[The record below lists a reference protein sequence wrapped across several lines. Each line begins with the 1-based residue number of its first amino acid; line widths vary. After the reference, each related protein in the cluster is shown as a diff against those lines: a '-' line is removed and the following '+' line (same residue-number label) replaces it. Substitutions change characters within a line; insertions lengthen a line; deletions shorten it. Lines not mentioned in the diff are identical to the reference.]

1 MRVVCGLLI
10 LTLTAVTVSAS
21 NESKL
26 DVGVRAKGA
35 KKVVL
40 ATVSDV
46 KAEIGENDY
55 GDSLILSRV
64 TMRVNETMKGAHE
77 ANVAV
82 TIEGG
87 TVGDLTLEVSDM
99 PVMEEGDRAVVFLED
114 SKKGGYVPHRRGL
127 GVMKVDEN
135 NDVEGTDMSID
146 DVRAAVKA
154 AQGGK

>member
-1 MRVVCGLLI
+1 MRVVCGLLV
-10 LTLTAVTVSAS
+10 LSVTAVTVSAS
-21 NESKL
+21 NESKA
-26 DVGVRAKGA
+26 DVGERAKGA

-46 KAEIGENDY
+46 RAEMGHNDY

-77 ANVAV
+77 ANVSV

-127 GVMKVDEN
+127 GVMKVDGN
-135 NDVEGTDMSID
+135 NDIEGTDLSLD

-154 AQGGK
+154 QGGK